1 MITNSQG
8 LQFTAVRPSSPGT
21 RVGSELRSECPWT
34 PMNAPHSSSQSAV
47 DKAIDILRGEGLLRT
62 VTGCG
67 IYVVLKRPRRVLPSQ

>member
-1 MITNSQG
+1 
-8 LQFTAVRPSSPGT
+8 
-21 RVGSELRSECPWT
+21 
-34 PMNAPHSSSQSAV
+34 MNAPHSSSQSAV